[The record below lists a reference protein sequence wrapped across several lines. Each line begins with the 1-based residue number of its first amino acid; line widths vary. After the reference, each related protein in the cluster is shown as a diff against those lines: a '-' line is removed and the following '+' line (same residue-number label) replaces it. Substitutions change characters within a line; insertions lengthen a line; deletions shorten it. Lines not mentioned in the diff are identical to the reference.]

1 MVIETKITGQ
11 YMGLNYEIGDQNNG
25 GSYYSVWDT
34 GKVTNKKVELAFGSS
49 CDKRYTVEY
58 VENVIKETLE
68 VM

>member
-1 MVIETKITGQ
+1 MTMETIIKGTF
-11 YMGLNYEIGDQNNG
+11 MGLNYEIGQQKNG

-49 CDKRYTVEY
+49 CDKRYTQEY
-58 VENVIKETLE
+58 VEKVIKEILE